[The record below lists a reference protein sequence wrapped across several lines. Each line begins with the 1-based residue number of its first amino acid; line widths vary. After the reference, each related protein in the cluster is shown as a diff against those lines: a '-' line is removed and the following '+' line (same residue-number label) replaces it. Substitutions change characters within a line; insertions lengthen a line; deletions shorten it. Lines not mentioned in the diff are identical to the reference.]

1 MKDIL
6 NEEGAMSAQKDNTN
20 IVFFCTATWCGPCR
34 NIKKQ
39 IPDLEK
45 QYENVAFFKCDV
57 EEEEF
62 PFQDQV
68 TCMPT
73 FLLYK
78 KHNFV
83 EKIVGAN
90 RQNLEE
96 GLNKLI
102 KLNTLGE
109 VEKEVEKE
117 VESKEV
123 DVEKEVDGGEVE
135 SKEVENEVE
144 VESNEVENEV
154 DEEVEN
160 ELRTQVTEVEKRLGE
175 LKLKL
180 AKVVEKR
187 LMKKIQEKDNE
198 LINSTHTDI
207 NNIGEENGGE
217 EEGRDKFT
225 ID

>member
-6 NEEGAMSAQKDNTN
+6 NEQDVISSQKDNTN
-20 IVFFCTATWCGPCR
+20 IVFFCTASWCGPCR

-57 EEEEF
+57 DEEEF
-62 PFQDQV
+62 PFQDQI

-83 EKIVGAN
+83 EKIIGAN

-109 VEKEVEKE
+109 EEKV
-117 VESKEV
+117 
-123 DVEKEVDGGEVE
+123 
-135 SKEVENEVE
+135 
-144 VESNEVENEV
+144 
-154 DEEVEN
+154 
-160 ELRTQVTEVEKRLGE
+160 
-175 LKLKL
+175 
-180 AKVVEKR
+180 
-187 LMKKIQEKDNE
+187 
-198 LINSTHTDI
+198 
-207 NNIGEENGGE
+207 E
-217 EEGRDKFT
+217 EEKVEEEKVEEEKVEEE
-225 ID
+225 